1 MQLETQSN
9 SLKAYG
15 SRSSNLLDGRPEDLV
30 WEILSGIVVLT
41 AFRLAWILKRPV
53 HKDITFYILPGLS
66 NLRKIVRYD
75 AGFSYVPY
83 GLIWYAINVP
93 IVRAVGYS
101 GRLWIAVLALIDT
114 IFLWYSSQSLGLTV
128 FFAYLLIGTF
138 QLLRAPWN
146 ASINWLIILAPVSW
160 IFLLL
165 APIAKFPVGLPLR
178 VWTYTERAIGH
189 QHNYIYFGLLGT
201 LWLIVFNQMY
211 LYPEL
216 ENLMAVSLGIVWSLI
231 LGYAYLASRA
241 RRRESA
247 AKRAS

>member
-1 MQLETQSN
+1 M
-9 SLKAYG
+9 A
-15 SRSSNLLDGRPEDLV
+15 
-30 WEILSGIVVLT
+30 WEILGGIAVLT
-41 AFRLAWILKRPV
+41 VFRLAWILKRPV

-93 IVRAVGYS
+93 IVRAVRYS
-101 GRLWIAVLALIDT
+101 GRLWIAVLAVIDT
-114 IFLWYSSQSLGLTV
+114 VFLWYSSQALGLTV
-128 FFAYLLIGTF
+128 FSAYVLIGTF

-146 ASINWLIILAPVSW
+146 ASINWLIMLAPVSW

-201 LWLIVFNQMY
+201 LWLIVFNH
-211 LYPEL
+211 LYFLIEI
-216 ENLMAVSLGIVWSLI
+216 ENVLVVGLGIVWSLI
-231 LGYAYLASRA
+231 LGYAYLSSEA
-241 RRRESA
+241 RRRRS
-247 AKRAS
+247 KPKLAS

>member
-1 MQLETQSN
+1 M
-9 SLKAYG
+9 A
-15 SRSSNLLDGRPEDLV
+15 
-30 WEILSGIVVLT
+30 WEILSGIALVTIL
-41 AFRLAWILKRPV
+41 RLVWILKRPV

-75 AGFSYVPY
+75 PGFSYVPY

-93 IVRAVGYS
+93 IVRAVRYS

-114 IFLWYSSQSLGLTV
+114 IFLWYASQSLGLTV
-128 FFAYLLIGTF
+128 FFVYVLIGTF

-146 ASINWLIILAPVSW
+146 ASINWLIMLAPVSW
-160 IFLLL
+160 IFLVL

-201 LWLIVFNQMY
+201 LWLIVFNH
-211 LYPEL
+211 LYFLIEI
-216 ENLMAVSLGIVWSLI
+216 ENVLVVGLGIVWSLI
-231 LGYAYLASRA
+231 LGHAYLSGGA
-241 RRRESA
+241 RRRRSK
-247 AKRAS
+247 AKEAS

>member
-1 MQLETQSN
+1 M
-9 SLKAYG
+9 G
-15 SRSSNLLDGRPEDLV
+15 
-30 WEILSGIVVLT
+30 WEILGGIVVLT
-41 AFRLAWILKRPV
+41 VFRLAWILKHPV

-75 AGFSYVPY
+75 PGFSYVPY
-83 GLIWYAINVP
+83 GLIWYLINVP
-93 IVRAVGYS
+93 IVRAVRYS
-101 GRLWIAVLALIDT
+101 GRLWITVLALIDT
-114 IFLWYSSQSLGLTV
+114 IFLWYSSQSLGPTV
-128 FFAYLLIGTF
+128 FIAYVMIGTF

-201 LWLIVFNQMY
+201 LWLIVFNH
-211 LYPEL
+211 LYFHPEL
-216 ENLMAVSLGIVWSLI
+216 ESLLVVGLAIVWSLI
-231 LGYAYLASRA
+231 LGYAYIASRA
-241 RRRESA
+241 RRQGSA
-247 AKRAS
+247 PKGAS